1 MTAGETEA
9 FTEWVQEELRKGFLR
24 RSKAAY
30 TSPFFFI
37 HKKDENYDPSKITK
51 H

>member
-9 FTEWVQEELRKGFLR
+9 FTEWVQEELRKNLVR

-30 TSPFFFI
+30 ASPFFFI
-37 HKKDENYDPSKITK
+37 KKKDGKLRPVQDY
-51 H
+51 